1 MNTVRLLR
9 ILLLVE
15 VIITSV
21 PQSAGAQAANPAASP
36 VQSIVG
42 AVTKIDAETR
52 TITLKTDQNQEF
64 AVSIQPAATYQRVAP
79 GETDLRN
86 AVTVSFTAIAIGD
99 RVLARGPV
107 ASNNVSA
114 TSVVVMSQ
122 TDLTSRQIAEKADWD
137 KRGISGVVTAIESN
151 SVTVNTSGPAG
162 VSSIVIGLAQGAV
175 VRRYAPDSVNFSEA
189 RLSKLEEIKIGDQ
202 VRARGDKI
210 ENGSRINAIE
220 VVAGTFKTIA
230 GLVLSV
236 DAAKNEVRIRDL
248 DAKTPVVVK
257 INIDSKVQKI
267 VPQVAQSIAARLRP
281 EAAGT
286 RGGRG
291 GAGNGG
297 DIQQLLEA
305 SPAMKLADLK
315 NGDAVVISS
324 SVGSTTGTITAIRF
338 IAGVEPILTKPGTK
352 EMSIGAWTLDVGG
365 GGGGGGGQ

>member
-1 MNTVRLLR
+1 MMNTVRLLR

-86 AVTVSFTAIAIGD
+86 AVTISFTAISIGD

-114 TSVVVMSQ
+114 TSVIVMSQ

-137 KRGISGVVTAIESN
+137 KRGISGVVTAIGTN
-151 SVTVNTSGPAG
+151 SVTVNASGPTGGA
-162 VSSIVIGLAQGAV
+162 IVIGLAPGAV

-189 RLSKLEEIKIGDQ
+189 KLSKLEEIKIGDQ

-257 INIDSKVQKI
+257 INFDSKVQKI
-267 VPQVAQSIAARLRP
+267 APQVAQSIAARLRP

-297 DIQQLLEA
+297 DIQQMLEA

-324 SVGSTTGTITAIRF
+324 TVGSTTGTITAIRF

-365 GGGGGGGQ
+365 GGGGGGQ